1 VWLGIAV
8 VVATIIFWVWVFSG
22 APRRINPDRLQD
34 RAWVESAEA
43 TCAATMEEVDARAAA
58 GAGTDDLEA
67 RGDAIDA
74 NTDDLEA
81 MLASLR
87 DPPPEQAGDRDV
99 VEEWLGDWD
108 QLIEDRRAYADAVR
122 VNPDA
127 RFLTIEKFNDPLDR
141 VVQTFAEVNEMPSC
155 APAGD
160 VG

>member
-1 VWLGIAV
+1 MGIAV
-8 VVATIIFWVWVFSG
+8 VVATVIFWAWIFSG
-22 APRRINPDRLQD
+22 APKRLNPDRVDD
-34 RAWVESAEA
+34 RAWVEDAET
-43 TCAATMEEVDARAAA
+43 TCAATMEEIDARTAA
-58 GAGTDDLEA
+58 GAGGDDLEA

-74 NTDDLEA
+74 NTDDLEV

-87 DPPPEQAGDRDV
+87 DPLPDGEADREV

-108 QLIEDRRAYADAVR
+108 QLVEDRRAYADAVR

-127 RFLTIEKFNDPLDR
+127 RFLTTEKFNDPLDR
-141 VVQTFAEVNEMPSC
+141 VVQTFAEVNEMASC